1 MLPWENIPILRKQEV
16 YRMPCVGSISA
27 VLKKRF
33 LQGETARASL
43 PLIDPLDSFYLLNP
57 GGDLSETQGEF
68 ENWFRDQ
75 NFEGKAGSVPS
86 TEELTEALRKH
97 DLFLYFGHGSGM
109 VSFLMGCSS
118 GSLWLKGCYIP
129 QGIPL
134 SYLLA
139 GSPAIVANLWD
150 VTDRDIDRFGK
161 AWLRERSD
169 SSSTFTSEGGC
180 SQCEPLANK
189 LAAMNL
195 KGNNAKRIRKPSS
208 RNKAAQPNVDGL
220 GKTECNHKHGR
231 KIGSF
236 MAAAREVCTLPY
248 LIGAAPVCY
257 GVPTG
262 IMNQNKKECLPCKQ
276 NYKEPRNTIP
286 YSTTTKQA

>member
-1 MLPWENIPILRKQEV
+1 
-16 YRMPCVGSISA
+16 
-27 VLKKRF
+27 
-33 LQGETARASL
+33 
-43 PLIDPLDSFYLLNP
+43 
-57 GGDLSETQGEF
+57 
-68 ENWFRDQ
+68 
-75 NFEGKAGSVPS
+75 
-86 TEELTEALRKH
+86 
-97 DLFLYFGHGSGM
+97 
-109 VSFLMGCSS
+109 MGCSS

-161 AWLRERSD
+161 ALLEAWLRERTD
-169 SSSTFTSEGGC
+169 SSSSSEGGGC
-180 SQCEPLANK
+180 SQCESLANE

-195 KGNNAKRIRKPSS
+195 KGNNNTTKRSRKPSS
-208 RNKAAQPNVDGL
+208 RNKPAQSNVDGS
-220 GKTECNHKHGR
+220 GKIGCNHKHRRR

-236 MAAAREVCTLPY
+236 IAAAREACTLPH

-262 IMNQNKKECLPCKQ
+262 ITRKKGIDAIRPSSSYC
-276 NYKEPRNTIP
+276 
-286 YSTTTKQA
+286 